1 MLSSLLMHAV
11 QCPAACRRGITDT
24 YVSYFRLIQLGMCEN
39 HTTVL
44 TTVWSVPVM
53 TMVNSALSMLSP
65 TARDSIL
72 APAELPESI
81 LRHTSAGLLVYMT
94 ASSVACLCAQ
104 RHHRFC

>member
-11 QCPAACRRGITDT
+11 QCPAACRRVINDT
-24 YVSYFRLIQLGMCEN
+24 YVSNFRLIQVEMCESRIA
-39 HTTVL
+39 VL

-53 TMVNSALSMLSP
+53 TMVNRALSMLSP
-65 TARDSIL
+65 TASDSML

-94 ASSVACLCAQ
+94 ASSVTCLCAQ